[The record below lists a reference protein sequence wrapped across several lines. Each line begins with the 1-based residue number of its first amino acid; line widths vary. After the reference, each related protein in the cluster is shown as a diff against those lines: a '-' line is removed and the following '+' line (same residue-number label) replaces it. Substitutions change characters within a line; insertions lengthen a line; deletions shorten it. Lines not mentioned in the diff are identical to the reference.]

1 MGRGVAARA
10 VRVAWLAA
18 GVAVA
23 ASCGYSLSGRGNFL
37 PDYVKIIGI
46 PPFTNQSSLGDIDR
60 VLTDAVQREFESR
73 GRYKILPEST
83 GVDALL
89 VATITSVTLT
99 PTAFT
104 GARQASANSVTVTAK
119 VEFTDTHTNK
129 VLWSNPAV
137 RFSEEYQVSTS
148 QTANDPAAFFGNDA
162 NALERLAKDF
172 ARSVVTS
179 ILEAF

>member
-1 MGRGVAARA
+1 MAEGMVARA
-10 VRVAWLAA
+10 IRAGGLAVC
-18 GVAVA
+18 VAVA

-37 PDYVKIIGI
+37 PDYVRIIGI
-46 PPFTNQSSLGDIDR
+46 PPFGNQSSLGDLDR

-73 GRYKILPEST
+73 GRYKILPDST

-104 GARQASANSVTVTAK
+104 GTRQASANSVTVTAK

-129 VLWSNPAV
+129 VLWSNPAL
-137 RFSEEYQVSTS
+137 RFSEEYQVSSS
-148 QTANDPAAFFGNDA
+148 QTANDPAAFFGSDA
-162 NALERLAKDF
+162 NALDRLAKDF